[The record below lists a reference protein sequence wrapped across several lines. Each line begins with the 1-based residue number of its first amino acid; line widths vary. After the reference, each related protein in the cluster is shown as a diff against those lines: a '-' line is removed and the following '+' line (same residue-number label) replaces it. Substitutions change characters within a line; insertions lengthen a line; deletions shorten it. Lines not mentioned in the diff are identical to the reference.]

1 MQLIN
6 ALTNAKYLTV
16 DMRMHIRNEMMAA
29 GMHSAS
35 SPSFCQIAHMDLC
48 VGMGDDAAS

>member
-16 DMRMHIRNEMMAA
+16 DMRMHIRNEMMIA
-29 GMHSAS
+29 GKRTYNLLSMHESAW
-35 SPSFCQIAHMDLC
+35 M
-48 VGMGDDAAS
+48 